1 MISGNHGVWM
11 RIKSSRPMLTNA
23 SRCTLTIHKTPNPLP
38 EPLIIKDAAPWI
50 AQLGGFIGRKANG
63 EPGG

>member
-1 MISGNHGVWM
+1 
-11 RIKSSRPMLTNA
+11 MLTNA

-50 AQLGGFIGRKANG
+50 AQLGGFIGRKAKWRAWGLRPFG
-63 EPGG
+63 EACVA